1 VALLNQQASH
11 AHLPNLSS
19 GDVQGAQFKDF
30 DSHVHADEQLDLREL
45 VRAIRRRKKLVG
57 VVAGG
62 VIAVASV
69 ITVYQRIFRPV
80 YQGSFSLLITD
91 PLNSEG
97 QGRSSM
103 GQLNVSTFEQLAR
116 NTTSNDIPTLIEVLQ
131 SPVLLKPVANA
142 FNLTTDS
149 LISRIDIS
157 TGGSKRNVAE
167 GVLNVRLKGRKPKS
181 DEKLLK
187 ALSDAY
193 LRVALQQR
201 QQRLADGLDF
211 LNKQAPQ
218 LEAKLDQIQGELAR
232 FRVRHSL
239 LEPTLE
245 GGTLKEREASVEG
258 QVLALEAERNRLV
271 RVRSEIDNGTLT
283 ARGFQEA
290 IGSNSG
296 SRSAGLTVSDV
307 DQSLLQQLFNVET
320 ELATARSRFTP
331 NSSMV
336 QGLEERLRQ
345 LKPLLKQNQLEAV
358 DAALSLNYGRLS
370 TVRGQQTTLNNQ
382 FLKQP
387 ALIKEYDTL
396 QQRLE
401 LARQNLSGLVS
412 AREKFQLEIAQR
424 SVPWRVI
431 APAKMNM
438 SPIKPSVPRNLAIGT
453 IFGLMAGVLAGLLRD
468 RSDHVFHLAAEVK
481 EELNLPLLGHVPH
494 VEFFKGVRED
504 KRFLLQELDQSVTPG
519 EDDADTAKQRRYQRF
534 FYQEAFR
541 NLFTSIRFLNSDR
554 PLRSIALTSSL
565 PAEGK
570 SLVNVL
576 LAKTLSE
583 MGQRVLLIDADLR
596 KPQLHVRMGLNNLTG
611 LSNVLTEGDQHWR
624 DAVQSVPGYEN
635 WNVLT
640 AGRRPPDP
648 TRLLSSQRMHEL
660 VKELEQSN
668 QFDLVLFDTPPVL
681 GLADAALVA
690 EHCDGLMLLV
700 SLNRVDRSLPKEAV
714 ARIRSSGAPLL
725 GLITNALKPEKQNGS
740 YGYGYGKTGY
750 GRYSYGGYG
759 YGAYSYAA
767 YDTSDAY
774 VYYNN
779 DEDEI
784 KANDIPDSAAAAK
797 SLKRHIL
804 QPSNTGSL
812 KVSDKTLT
820 LRDRWRTQV
829 QRLMKWL
836 DN

>member
-1 VALLNQQASH
+1 MSSAIAGSVAEKGQNHCGHTKAEHQGAGPREYSHKCPTLISHTDEGSVGCDGGCLVALLNQQASH
-11 AHLPNLSS
+11 AHSPNLSS

-30 DSHVHADEQLDLREL
+30 DSHVRADEQLDLREL

-57 VVAGG
+57 VVAGS

-69 ITVYQRIFRPV
+69 ITAYQRIFRPV

-258 QVLALEAERNRLV
+258 QVLALEAERNRLF

-290 IGSNSG
+290 IGTNSG
-296 SRSAGLTVSDV
+296 SRNAGLTVSDV

-438 SPIKPSVPRNLAIGT
+438 NPIKPSVPRNLAIGT
-453 IFGLMAGVLAGLLRD
+453 IFGLMAGVLAG
-468 RSDHVFHLAAEVK
+468 FFATEVITY
-481 EELNLPLLGHVPH
+481 
-494 VEFFKGVRED
+494 
-504 KRFLLQELDQSVTPG
+504 ST
-519 EDDADTAKQRRYQRF
+519 
-534 FYQEAFR
+534 
-541 NLFTSIRFLNSDR
+541 
-554 PLRSIALTSSL
+554 
-565 PAEGK
+565 
-570 SLVNVL
+570 
-576 LAKTLSE
+576 
-583 MGQRVLLIDADLR
+583 
-596 KPQLHVRMGLNNLTG
+596 
-611 LSNVLTEGDQHWR
+611 W
-624 DAVQSVPGYEN
+624 
-635 WNVLT
+635 
-640 AGRRPPDP
+640 
-648 TRLLSSQRMHEL
+648 
-660 VKELEQSN
+660 
-668 QFDLVLFDTPPVL
+668 
-681 GLADAALVA
+681 
-690 EHCDGLMLLV
+690 
-700 SLNRVDRSLPKEAV
+700 LPKSK
-714 ARIRSSGAPLL
+714 RS
-725 GLITNALKPEKQNGS
+725 
-740 YGYGYGKTGY
+740 
-750 GRYSYGGYG
+750 
-759 YGAYSYAA
+759 
-767 YDTSDAY
+767 
-774 VYYNN
+774 
-779 DEDEI
+779 
-784 KANDIPDSAAAAK
+784 
-797 SLKRHIL
+797 
-804 QPSNTGSL
+804 
-812 KVSDKTLT
+812 
-820 LRDRWRTQV
+820 
-829 QRLMKWL
+829 
-836 DN
+836 